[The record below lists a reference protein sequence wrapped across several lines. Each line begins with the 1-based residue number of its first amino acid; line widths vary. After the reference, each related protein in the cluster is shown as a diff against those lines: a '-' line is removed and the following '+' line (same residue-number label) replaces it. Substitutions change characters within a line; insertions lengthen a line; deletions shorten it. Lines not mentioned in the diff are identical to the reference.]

1 MYFLIVLGPECSKVF
16 VYEERKLSLVNLNV
30 RLEGFGAHGKTEQPS
45 KGDHP
50 EEVQSSREQELTAT
64 YSRCHCC

>member
-30 RLEGFGAHGKTEQPS
+30 QLEGFGAHGIQGKIEQPC

-50 EEVQSSREQELTAT
+50 EEVQRSREQELTAI
-64 YSRCHCC
+64 